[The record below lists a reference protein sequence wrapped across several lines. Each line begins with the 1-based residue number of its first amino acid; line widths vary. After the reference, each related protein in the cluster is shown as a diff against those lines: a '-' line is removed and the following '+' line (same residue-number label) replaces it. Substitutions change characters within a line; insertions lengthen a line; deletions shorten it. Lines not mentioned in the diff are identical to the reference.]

1 MRPRPAE
8 FSEAMSI
15 LLTGA
20 TGFIGSSVLKQLLS
34 EGHSVTALVR
44 DETRARIVEAAGA
57 TALVGDALDA
67 ELVTRAAR
75 ESEGVIHTADLGPAD
90 DTFVTAVFEGLA
102 DSGKA
107 YVHTGGIWTY
117 GDNTA
122 ITEDSAGV
130 AAGLTGW
137 RLPIEER
144 VRAAAGIRS
153 VLIQPAIVYGHGRGL
168 PNLLVDAPRAAD
180 GALQLMGAGDQHWT
194 TVHVDDLAALYV
206 LAYDNAAAGSV
217 YAAASGQNP
226 TVREL
231 GEAAAKAAGIASG
244 VVPETVAAT
253 RARLGEAFADA
264 LLLSQKTTGSRAKID
279 LGWEPNGPSLVE
291 ELATGSYASRA

>member
-1 MRPRPAE
+1 
-8 FSEAMSI
+8 MSI

-34 EGHSVTALVR
+34 EGHAVTALVR
-44 DETRARIVEAAGA
+44 DEAKARIVEAAGA
-57 TALVGDALDA
+57 TPLVGDALDSA
-67 ELVTRAAR
+67 LVTRAAR

-90 DTFVTAVFEGLA
+90 EAFVTAVFEGLA

-117 GDNTA
+117 GDNSA

-153 VLIQPAIVYGHGRGL
+153 VLIQPGIVYGHGRGL
-168 PNLLVDAPRAAD
+168 PNLVVDAPRDAS
-180 GALQLMGAGDQHWT
+180 GALQVVGEGDQHWT

-206 LAYDNAAAGSV
+206 LAYENAAAGSV
-217 YAAASGQNP
+217 YVAANGHNP

-231 GEAAAKAAGIASG
+231 GEAVAQAAGITSG
-244 VVPETVAAT
+244 VTPETVTAT
-253 RARLGEAFADA
+253 RARLGDAFADA
-264 LLLSQKTTGSRAKID
+264 LMLDQQATGSRAKID

-291 ELATGSYASRA
+291 ELATGSYATRS

>member
-1 MRPRPAE
+1 
-8 FSEAMSI
+8 MSI

-20 TGFIGSSVLKQLLS
+20 TGFIGSSVLKHLLS
-34 EGHSVTALVR
+34 DGHTVTALVR
-44 DETRARIVEAAGA
+44 DDAKARIVEAAGA
-57 TALVGDALDA
+57 TTLVGDALDA

-75 ESEGVIHTADLGPAD
+75 ESEGVIHTADLGPD
-90 DTFVTAVFEGLA
+90 DDAFVTAVFEGLA

-117 GDNTA
+117 GDNSA
-122 ITEDSAGV
+122 ITEDSAGI

-144 VRAAAGIRS
+144 VRRATGIRT
-153 VLIQPAIVYGHGRGL
+153 VLVQPGIVYGYGRGL
-168 PNLLVDAPRAAD
+168 PNLVVNAPRDAD
-180 GALQLMGAGDQHWT
+180 GALQLMGGGDQHWT

-206 LAYDNAAAGSV
+206 LAYENAAAGSV
-217 YAAASGQNP
+217 YAGVSGQNP
-226 TVREL
+226 TVREM
-231 GEAAAKAAGIASG
+231 GEAAAKAANIASG

-253 RARLGEAFADA
+253 RARLGDAFADA
-264 LLLSQKTTGSRAKID
+264 LILNQKATGSRAKID

-291 ELATGSYASRA
+291 ELATGSYAPRS

>member
-1 MRPRPAE
+1 
-8 FSEAMSI
+8 MSI

-20 TGFIGSSVLKQLLS
+20 TGFIGSSVLKHLLS
-34 EGHSVTALVR
+34 DGHTVTALVR
-44 DETRARIVEAAGA
+44 DDAKARIVEAAGA
-57 TALVGDALDA
+57 TTLVGDALDA

-75 ESEGVIHTADLGPAD
+75 ESEGVIHTADLGPD
-90 DTFVTAVFEGLA
+90 DDAFVTAVFEGLS

-117 GDNTA
+117 GDNSA
-122 ITEDSAGV
+122 ITEDSAGI

-144 VRAAAGIRS
+144 VRRATGIRT
-153 VLIQPAIVYGHGRGL
+153 VLVQPGIVYGYGRGL
-168 PNLLVDAPRAAD
+168 PNLVVNAPRDAD
-180 GALQLMGAGDQHWT
+180 GALQLMGGGDQHWT

-206 LAYDNAAAGSV
+206 LAYENAAAGSV
-217 YAAASGQNP
+217 YAGVSGQNP
-226 TVREL
+226 TVREM
-231 GEAAAKAAGIASG
+231 GEAAAKAANIASG

-253 RARLGEAFADA
+253 RARLGDAFADA
-264 LLLSQKTTGSRAKID
+264 LILNQKATGSRAKID

-291 ELATGSYASRA
+291 ELATGSYAPRS

>member
-1 MRPRPAE
+1 
-8 FSEAMSI
+8 MSI

-20 TGFIGSSVLKQLLS
+20 TGFIGSSVLKHLLS
-34 EGHSVTALVR
+34 EGHTVTALVR
-44 DETRARIVEAAGA
+44 DDAKARIVAAAGA
-57 TALVGDALDA
+57 TPLVGDALDA

-75 ESEGVIHTADLGPAD
+75 ESEGVIHTADLGPD
-90 DTFVTAVFEGLA
+90 DDAFVTAVFEGLA

-117 GDNTA
+117 GDNSA
-122 ITEDSAGV
+122 ITEDSAGI

-144 VRAAAGIRS
+144 VRKATGIRTIL
-153 VLIQPAIVYGHGRGL
+153 VQPGIVYGYGRGL
-168 PNLLVDAPRAAD
+168 PNLVVNAPRDAD
-180 GALQLMGAGDQHWT
+180 GALQLMGDGDQHWA

-206 LAYDNAAAGSV
+206 LAYENAAAGSV
-217 YAAASGQNP
+217 YAGASGQNP
-226 TVREL
+226 TVREM
-231 GEAAAKAAGIASG
+231 GEAAAKAASIASG

-253 RARLGEAFADA
+253 RARLGDAFADA
-264 LLLSQKTTGSRAKID
+264 LILNQKATGSRAKID

-291 ELATGSYASRA
+291 ELATGSYAPRS

>member
-1 MRPRPAE
+1 
-8 FSEAMSI
+8 MSI

-20 TGFIGSSVLKQLLS
+20 TGFIGSSVLKHLLS
-34 EGHSVTALVR
+34 EGHTVTAVVR
-44 DETRARIVEAAGA
+44 DDAKARIVEAAGA
-57 TALVGDALDA
+57 TPLVGDALDA

-75 ESEGVIHTADLGPAD
+75 ESEGVIHTADLGPD
-90 DTFVTAVFEGLA
+90 DDAFVTAVFEGLA

-117 GDNTA
+117 GDNSA
-122 ITEDSAGV
+122 ITEDSAGI

-144 VRAAAGIRS
+144 VRKATGIRT
-153 VLIQPAIVYGHGRGL
+153 VLVQPGIVYGYGRGL
-168 PNLLVDAPRAAD
+168 PNLVVNAPRDAD
-180 GALQLMGAGDQHWT
+180 GALQLMGDGDQHWA

-206 LAYDNAAAGSV
+206 LAYENAAAGSV
-217 YAAASGQNP
+217 YAGASGQNP
-226 TVREL
+226 TVREM
-231 GEAAAKAAGIASG
+231 GEAAAKAASIASG

-253 RARLGEAFADA
+253 RARLGDAFADA
-264 LLLSQKTTGSRAKID
+264 LILNQKATGSRAKID

-291 ELATGSYASRA
+291 ELATGSYAPRS

>member
-1 MRPRPAE
+1 
-8 FSEAMSI
+8 MSI

-20 TGFIGSSVLKQLLS
+20 TGFIGSSVLKHLLS
-34 EGHSVTALVR
+34 EGHTVTALVR
-44 DETRARIVEAAGA
+44 DDAKARIVEAAGA
-57 TALVGDALDA
+57 TPLVGDALDA

-75 ESEGVIHTADLGPAD
+75 ESEGVIHTADLGPD
-90 DTFVTAVFEGLA
+90 DNAFVTAVFEGLA

-117 GDNTA
+117 GDNSA
-122 ITEDSAGV
+122 ITEDSAGI

-144 VRAAAGIRS
+144 VRKATGIRTIL
-153 VLIQPAIVYGHGRGL
+153 VQPGIVYGYGRGL
-168 PNLLVDAPRAAD
+168 PNLVVNAPRDAD
-180 GALQLMGAGDQHWT
+180 GALQLMGHGDQHWT

-206 LAYDNAAAGSV
+206 LAYENAAAGSV
-217 YAAASGQNP
+217 YAGASGQNP
-226 TVREL
+226 TVREM
-231 GEAAAKAAGIASG
+231 GEAAAKAASIASG

-253 RARLGEAFADA
+253 RARLGDAFADA
-264 LLLSQKTTGSRAKID
+264 LILNQKATGSRAKID

-291 ELATGSYASRA
+291 ELATGSYAPRS